1 VDRQIKRLALALAV
15 LFALLFAQLNW
26 IQVFAASRISNNPA
40 NFRLI
45 IEEYKVHRGE
55 ILGND
60 LQTVL
65 ARSVPTP
72 GQQLKFLRRYPFG
85 SLYGQITGYYSL
97 VYGRSGLEAAEN
109 DWLGAHASQLT
120 FSTLADEISNRP
132 KQGASVVTTIDPHLQ
147 QVASQ
152 AMNGRAGAIA
162 ALDPRTGAVLAL
174 VANPSYDPNP
184 LSSHNPNEIKAA
196 WKQLNADPNKPLLS
210 NATDQI
216 YPPGSTFKL
225 IDTAAALQNGYTP
238 QSRFPNP
245 QALKLPQTTHL
256 FHNFADSHCPGGSTI
271 SLSLAFTVS
280 CDVTFAQ
287 LGLKLGAETLQKQ
300 AEAFGFNSHI
310 PFELRF
316 SEGRFPPAE
325 FFSDRLPLLAF
336 SAIGQA
342 DVAANPLQMALV
354 ASAIAN
360 HGVEMQP
367 QIVKEIRDP
376 GGGVIESMKPKEFSR
391 PMPASVAATMTG
403 MMVSVVQSGTGTP
416 AQIPGV
422 SVAAKTGTAET
433 PSGLPHVW
441 FVAFAPA
448 DHPQI
453 AVAVMLLNGGGAGP
467 NATGGTVAGPV
478 AKQVIEAALG
488 SHG

>member
-1 VDRQIKRLALALAV
+1 MDRQIKRLSFAMV
-15 LFALLFAQLNW
+15 ILFAVLFAQLNW

-45 IEEYKVHRGE
+45 IQEYKIDRGE
-55 ILGND
+55 ILARD
-60 LQTVL
+60 LRTVL
-65 ARSVPTP
+65 AKSIPTS
-72 GQQLKFLRRYPFG
+72 GQLKFLRQYPLG
-85 SLYGQITGYYSL
+85 SLYGHITGYYSL
-97 VYGRSGLEAAEN
+97 VYGRSGLESSQN

-120 FSTLADEISNRP
+120 FSTLADEIANRP
-132 KQGASVVTTIDPHLQ
+132 KQGASVVTTIDPRLQ
-147 QVASQ
+147 QVASA
-152 AMNGRAGAIA
+152 AMGGRAGGVA
-162 ALDPRTGAVLAL
+162 ALDPRTGQVLAL
-174 VANPSYDPNP
+174 VGNPGYDPTP
-184 LSSHNPNEIKAA
+184 LSSHNPRQIKAA
-196 WKQLNADPNKPLLS
+196 WRQLNADPSKPLLS

-225 IDTAAALQNGYTP
+225 IVTAAALQNGYTL

-245 QALKLPQTTHL
+245 PALRLPQTTHL

-271 SLSLAFTVS
+271 TLAEAFTVS

-300 AEAFGFNSHI
+300 AEAFGFNKHI
-310 PFELRF
+310 PFELNF
-316 SEGRFPPAE
+316 AEGRFPPAS
-325 FFSDRLPLLAF
+325 FFPQRLPLLAF

-354 ASAIAN
+354 GASIAN

-367 QIVKEIRDP
+367 EIVKEIRDP
-376 GGGVIESMKPKEFSR
+376 GGGVIQTTQPAAWGR
-391 PMPASVAATMTG
+391 PMPPSVASTMTA

-422 SVAAKTGTAET
+422 AVAAKTGTAEM
-433 PSGLPHVW
+433 PSGLPTVW

-448 DHPQI
+448 SNPQI

-478 AKQVIEAALG
+478 AKQIIQAYLG

>member
-1 VDRQIKRLALALAV
+1 MDRQIKRLAVALAV

-45 IEEYKVHRGE
+45 IQEYKVHRGE
-55 ILGND
+55 ILARD
-60 LQTVL
+60 LRTVL
-65 ARSVPTP
+65 AKSVPST
-72 GQQLKFLRRYPFG
+72 GQLKYLRRYPDG
-85 SLYGQITGYYSL
+85 PLYGHITGYYSL
-97 VYGRSGLEAAEN
+97 IYGLSGLESSQN

-132 KQGASVVTTIDPHLQ
+132 RQGASVVTTIDPHLQ

-152 AMNGRAGAIA
+152 ALNGRAGAVA
-162 ALDPRTGAVLAL
+162 ALDPRTGEVLAL

-184 LSSHNPNEIKAA
+184 LSSHDPKQITAA
-196 WKQLNADPNKPLLS
+196 WKQLNADPTKPLLS

-238 QSRFPNP
+238 QSTFPNP
-245 QALKLPQTTHL
+245 QALRLPQTTHL

-271 SLSLAFTVS
+271 TLAAALTVS

-287 LGLKLGAETLQKQ
+287 LGLKLGADTLAKQ
-300 AEAFGFNSHI
+300 AAAFGFNQHI
-310 PFELRF
+310 PFELPF
-316 SEGRFPPAE
+316 SEGRFPPAA
-325 FFSDRLPLLAF
+325 FFSDQLPLLAY
-336 SAIGQA
+336 SAVGQA

-354 ASAIAN
+354 AAAVAN

-376 GGGVIESMKPKEFSR
+376 GGGVIQSSGPKVFSH
-391 PMPASVAATMTG
+391 PMPASVAAQMTA
-403 MMVSVVQSGTGTP
+403 MMVSVVQSGTGTA

-422 SVAAKTGTAET
+422 AVAGKTGTAEM
-433 PSGLPHVW
+433 PSGLPTVW
-441 FVAFAPA
+441 FVSFAPA
-448 DHPQI
+448 TNPQI

-467 NATGGTVAGPV
+467 NATGGVVAAPV
-478 AKQVIEAALG
+478 AKQIIQAALG